1 MYYRLTTKSGG
12 KHLFYN
18 FRVNVGDYIELLVG
32 DEMRHVEYEVI
43 RVEQIVCK
51 LKKINETSKISKCI

>member
-1 MYYRLTTKSGG
+1 MYYRLTTKGGG

-32 DEMRHVEYEVI
+32 GEMRHVQYEVI
-43 RVEQIVCK
+43 RVESICCRL
-51 LKKINETSKISKCI
+51 LKK